1 MLVFHPVIVII
12 MMMMIMIANIL
23 TLTLN
28 VGNVIIPFLQMKNWI
43 PEYLNNLPQFL
54 FLYGCAGSSL
64 LHMGFL

>member
-1 MLVFHPVIVII
+1 
-12 MMMMIMIANIL
+12 MIMIMIVNTL

-43 PEYLNNLPQFL
+43 LEYLNNLPQFL
-54 FLYGCAGSSL
+54 FLHGYAGSSL